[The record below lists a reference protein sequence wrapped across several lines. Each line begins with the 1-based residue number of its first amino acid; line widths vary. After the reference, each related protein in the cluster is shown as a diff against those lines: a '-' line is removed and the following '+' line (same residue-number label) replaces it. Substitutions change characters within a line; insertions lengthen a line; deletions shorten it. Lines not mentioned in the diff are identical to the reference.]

1 MAWFAALSTASK
13 IGVGFAAVTTAMQVK
28 QAGAA
33 GKYNQDVQ
41 NRNAEVSRQQGDQ
54 IIKQAEFDI
63 AQFDKDF
70 TKIQSTA
77 KKNILKSGVT
87 LEGSGLRILRAN
99 AEEAELQRQ
108 TIRYNAEVGKANA
121 IEKANFYTMQGNIAR
136 QQATSAQ
143 LGAVSRFGGTLLS
156 LAPGKSPTPQPQYIR
171 SELGSM

>member
-1 MAWFAALSTASK
+1 MAWFAALSTASQIG
-13 IGVGFAAVTTAMQVK
+13 IGVSAATTAMQVQ

-33 GKYNQDVQ
+33 GKYNQAVQ

-70 TKIQSTA
+70 TKVQSTA
-77 KKNILKSGVT
+77 KTNILKSGVT

-108 TIRYNAEVGKANA
+108 TIRYNAEIGKANA
-121 IEKANFYTMQGNIAR
+121 IEKANFYTMQGNIAK
-136 QQATSAQ
+136 QQARSAQ
-143 LGAVSRFGGTLLS
+143 IGAVSRFGGTLLS
-156 LAPGKSPTPQPQYIR
+156 LSPGTSPTPQPQYIR